1 MGNMGKYESGGCPVK
16 RNIISHYFKKYGI
29 NWVSQTKKQYKTS
42 LNMDNMTITDDKVI
56 SNHFNTFFNSAVE
69 KLAKKYHTQLKPYS
83 YLTVLKQFK
92 KLLLKPLTDL
102 INLYFSTRVFPK
114 IFKQGKLI

>member
-1 MGNMGKYESGGCPVK
+1 MD
-16 RNIISHYFKKYGI
+16 KK
-29 NWVSQTKKQYKTS
+29 
-42 LNMDNMTITDDKVI
+42 TITDDKVI

-69 KLAKKYHTQLKPYS
+69 KLAKKYQTQLKLYL

-114 IFKQGKLI
+114 IFKQGKVISIIKKGYQKDCNSYIPSQCIQSLHIINHRTF